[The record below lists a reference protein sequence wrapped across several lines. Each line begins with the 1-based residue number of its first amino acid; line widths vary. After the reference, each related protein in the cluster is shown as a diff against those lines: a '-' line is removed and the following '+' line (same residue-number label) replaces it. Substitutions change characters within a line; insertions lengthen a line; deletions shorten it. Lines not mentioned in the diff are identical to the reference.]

1 MLHKEFS
8 NAADQPISSN
18 MNDKEK
24 RDKDEKDKICI
35 KMELESRKTMKKTKF
50 SG

>member
-24 RDKDEKDKICI
+24 RDKDEKDKM
-35 KMELESRKTMKKTKF
+35 KLESRKTMKKTKF